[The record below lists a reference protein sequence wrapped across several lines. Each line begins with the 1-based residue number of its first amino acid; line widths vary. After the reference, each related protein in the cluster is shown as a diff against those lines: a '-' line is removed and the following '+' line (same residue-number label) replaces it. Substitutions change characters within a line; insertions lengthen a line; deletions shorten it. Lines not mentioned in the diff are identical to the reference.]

1 MAFDVWQV
9 VSPEAMRTMREHV
22 LDAPHTEVG
31 GFLVGQHGE
40 PHEPPRIVAAVEAH
54 DAHGDLTSLTFT
66 HVAWEHL
73 HRTMDDEFPD
83 SSVIG
88 WYHSHPGHGIFLSGH
103 DQFIQRNFFAEAW
116 QVAIVI
122 DPVARTEG
130 FFAWAHDE
138 IVLLS
143 ERPVGGTAFAP
154 ATPAARAAFR
164 NRTPD
169 RRPRRRLVVTF
180 DDDPVGQPL
189 AASDSA
195 VLSDA
200 SGASVAPP
208 RRVIEPEPALAPG
221 GPAHPMS
228 YPVAGHV
235 IPVALG
241 LVCGIA
247 VAIVTGV

>member
-1 MAFDVWQV
+1 MTFDVWQV
-9 VSPEAMRTMREHV
+9 VNPEAMRTMREHV

-54 DAHGDLTSLTFT
+54 DARGDLTSLTFT

-73 HRTMDDEFPD
+73 HQRMDDEFPD
-83 SSVIG
+83 CSVIG

-103 DQFIQRNFFAEAW
+103 DQFIQRNFFSEAW

-164 NRTPD
+164 NRAPD
-169 RRPRRRLVVTF
+169 RRPRQRLVVTF
-180 DDDPVGQPL
+180 DDEPVRQPPT
-189 AASDSA
+189 ATASA
-195 VLSDA
+195 VVGHGSQP
-200 SGASVAPP
+200 SVASP
-208 RRVIEPEPALAPG
+208 RRVIEPEATLPTGNPAP
-221 GPAHPMS
+221 PPS
-228 YPVAGHV
+228 YPVAGHL
-235 IPVALG
+235 IPATLG
-241 LVCGIA
+241 LICGIA
-247 VAIVTGV
+247 VAIVTGA